1 MLALLEVVA
10 SMKAGKGGL
19 LFVGMGYLPGIVYG
33 ASLLAKAMMASV
45 DPEKELSNLK
55 YGYRGA

>member
-1 MLALLEVVA
+1 MALLEVVA

-19 LFVGMGYLPGIVYG
+19 LFVGMGYLPGVVYG

-45 DPEKELSNLK
+45 DPEKELSGLK

>member
-1 MLALLEVVA
+1 
-10 SMKAGKGGL
+10 MKAGKGGL

>member
-1 MLALLEVVA
+1 MLTLLEVVA

-33 ASLLAKAMMASV
+33 ASLLAKGVMASV
-45 DPEKELSNLK
+45 DPEKELGNLK